1 MAAFAVSMTWA
12 SLYALVVEQVAG
24 FRSSMVSLNQSIRY
38 LGAII
43 GLSLGGLILNT
54 FADNYSILMVVYG
67 AANLALA
74 VIVLLAAKD
83 PC

>member
-1 MAAFAVSMTWA
+1 MTWA